1 MSHPLPGESFTVVPD
16 GVAALAD
23 ELASLA
29 AELTDD
35 VERARS
41 AAACFPEALGG
52 QEGWAAGA
60 TATSWACLYEVMAA
74 RTSAL
79 AGTLTAA
86 VAAYL
91 AEDDWLAG
99 SLGSG
104 RRPR

>member
-1 MSHPLPGESFTVVPD
+1 VSHPLPGESFTVVPD